1 MGHAPS
7 AFREVACND
16 PAVTSV
22 VLHTRQTRVTRE
34 ELDDL
39 CTALRK
45 NTHVHTLD
53 LFGQQERIGPAAA
66 KSIAD
71 MLTVN
76 QSLTSLQLWCC
87 ELRDEGALHL
97 AAGLRR
103 HPALRALN
111 IGGTNGIRETASLHA
126 VCDALAN
133 CPQLRELNFWGCRA
147 LGQGASTAPL
157 ITLFQPHVCSLES
170 VSLEACRLNG
180 PPLHALL
187 TFLHNNTRLHTLLLR
202 ANLFSTADA
211 CAMAALLHANR
222 SLTSVSA
229 SVDHDASLDGARAL
243 VASLQRNRSVVSFA
257 LDLEPRIEAEPY
269 ATRIN
274 EYVTRN
280 KEAKEEADAPAD
292 GSADR

>member
-7 AFREVACND
+7 AFREVARND

-34 ELDDL
+34 ELVDL
-39 CTALRK
+39 CTVLRR

-53 LFGQQERIGPAAA
+53 LFGQQERVGPAAA

-97 AAGLRR
+97 ASGLRR

-126 VCDALAN
+126 VCDALAS
-133 CPQLRELNFWGCRA
+133 CPQLRELSFWGCRA
-147 LGQGASTAPL
+147 LGQCVSTAPL
-157 ITLFQPHVCSLES
+157 ITLFQPGVCSLEN

-202 ANLFSTADA
+202 ANVFHTSDA
-211 CAMAALLHANR
+211 CAMAALLQANR

-229 SVDHDASLDGARAL
+229 SVDYDASLDGARAL
-243 VASLQRNRSVVSFA
+243 VDALLSNHSVVSFE

-269 ATRIN
+269 AKSIQ
-274 EYVTRN
+274 EYVRRN
-280 KEAKEEADAPAD
+280 KEAKAAAAAPSD
-292 GSADR
+292 HSADR